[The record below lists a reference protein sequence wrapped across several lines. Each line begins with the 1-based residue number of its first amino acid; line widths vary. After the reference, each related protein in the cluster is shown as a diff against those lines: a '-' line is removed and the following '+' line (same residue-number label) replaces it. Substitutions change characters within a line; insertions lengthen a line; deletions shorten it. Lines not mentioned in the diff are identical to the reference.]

1 MSYFCVTN
9 DTMKKKATYS
19 KKQNKKPE
27 NNKLEEPAVEW
38 DTARPVHL
46 TKEFSFNEFKKIADK
61 LNFTQKEWADILH
74 ISERTLQRYARDNST
89 FNFSVIDRILLVDKI
104 IKRGKAVFGT
114 ADQFIAWLRSN
125 PTSIEGRLG
134 LGALASFD
142 GATKILNQLGR
153 IEHGILA

>member
-1 MSYFCVTN
+1 
-9 DTMKKKATYS
+9 MKKKYS
-19 KKQNKKPE
+19 DLKKQNKKTE
-27 NNKLEEPAVEW
+27 SNKVEEPTIEW
-38 DTARPVHL
+38 NATRPVHM
-46 TKEFSFNEFKKIADK
+46 TKDFSFNEFKKIADR
-61 LNFTQKEWADILH
+61 LSFTQKEWADILH
-74 ISERTLQRYARDNST
+74 ISERTLQRYARDNGT

-134 LGALASFD
+134 LEALASFD